1 MAGRWPHL
9 LGLSLREDGPATA
22 REVRLAV
29 SFDEGESW
37 RTIPVWRA
45 GQRMRALIP
54 GTGHETVSLR
64 VEAEATDGSTVTQ
77 TVIRAYGLT

>member
-1 MAGRWPHL
+1 
-9 LGLSLREDGPATA
+9 
-22 REVRLAV
+22 VRLAV